1 MAHNC
6 KPSITEAEN
15 QRSRSAWDVYQDSVS
30 KKWGAGG
37 RMKKK
42 GQKGKGGGQGKAE
55 TSLPR
60 FPSCSSL
67 SLDVWIATDF
77 VLVKLH

>member
-1 MAHNC
+1 MYT
-6 KPSITEAEN
+6 KILS
-15 QRSRSAWDVYQDSVS
+15 QRS
-30 KKWGAGG
+30 GGGG